1 MRGEPIVSQPGLYDD
16 RGFAVVDVETS
27 GLSQWD
33 RVIEIGLVLLD
44 PQFRVQGEWQ
54 TLVWSKRVG
63 STEHHGLTREDL
75 EDAPAFA
82 EIADE
87 FASLLHGRV
96 FVAHNVSF
104 DARMLRSE
112 FERVGVD
119 AGEFFNSSVCT
130 MLVGRERFGCTGKL
144 SDCLRMAGIAQSGA
158 HHAMDD
164 ARHTAELLQFFA
176 SDRAARKILL
186 RREYTLEDMVGV
198 RQLGLARGARLA
210 RGEQLPEGAQRG
222 WVARVASR
230 VPASGDARVDKY
242 RSVLAKALA
251 DGYVSRAEVR
261 ELSDVARSVGLD
273 AAGVQAEHLR
283 FFSQVALA
291 AWEDGVLDADERAR
305 LLTVA
310 QCLEVPARVRDRL
323 LAEPVD
329 VVSVAR
335 GGVWSPGEGSRVSFV
350 GRLSQPAAAWDG
362 RLEGLG
368 LTRGALAKSTAVLV
382 AADPAAPLATVAKA
396 RAAGIPVVDEANFV
410 ELLDVLEERQ
420 HSPAEGVDATEPV
433 VEPEPVE
440 PEAPD
445 SSGPDPVEPAAAPDT
460 ETQEPEP
467 APEAQ
472 KLEPQQPPAQKP
484 AAQIATPVQAVAT
497 PQQPAPYGVE
507 SKKSVSPA
515 VGCGCATI
523 ALFVVVVVVLVLLM
537 V

>member
-1 MRGEPIVSQPGLYDD
+1 M
-16 RGFAVVDVETS
+16 
-27 GLSQWD
+27 
-33 RVIEIGLVLLD
+33 
-44 PQFRVQGEWQ
+44 
-54 TLVWSKRVG
+54 
-63 STEHHGLTREDL
+63 
-75 EDAPAFA
+75 
-82 EIADE
+82 
-87 FASLLHGRV
+87 
-96 FVAHNVSF
+96 
-104 DARMLRSE
+104 
-112 FERVGVD
+112 
-119 AGEFFNSSVCT
+119 
-130 MLVGRERFGCTGKL
+130 
-144 SDCLRMAGIAQSGA
+144 
-158 HHAMDD
+158 
-164 ARHTAELLQFFA
+164 
-176 SDRAARKILL
+176 
-186 RREYTLEDMVGV
+186 GV

>member
-1 MRGEPIVSQPGLYDD
+1 MSQPGLYDN

-44 PQFRVQGEWQ
+44 PQFQVQGEWQ

-75 EDAPAFA
+75 EDAPTFA

-119 AGEFFNSSVCT
+119 AGEFFNNSVCT

-158 HHAMDD
+158 HHAMND

-176 SDRAARKILL
+176 SDKAAQKILL

-198 RQLGLARGARLA
+198 RQLGLVRGTRLA

-230 VPASGDARVDKY
+230 VPASGDVGVDKY

-261 ELSDVARSVGLD
+261 ELGDVARSVGLD

-362 RLEGLG
+362 RLEELG

-382 AADPAAPLATVAKA
+382 AADPVAPLATVAKA
-396 RAAGIPVVDEANFV
+396 RAAGIPVVDEASFV

-420 HSPAEGVDATEPV
+420 HSPAEGVDATDPI

-440 PEAPD
+440 PA
-445 SSGPDPVEPAAAPDT
+445 PVEPAAAPAP
-460 ETQEPEP
+460 EAQEPEP
-467 APEAQ
+467 VPEAQ
-472 KLEPQQPPAQKP
+472 KLEPQQSPAQQPPAQL
-484 AAQIATPVQAVAT
+484 ATSEQA

-507 SKKSVSPA
+507 PKKSVSPA

-523 ALFVVVVVVLVLLM
+523 ALFVVVVVVLVVLM

>member
-1 MRGEPIVSQPGLYDD
+1 MSQPDLYDN

-44 PQFRVQGEWQ
+44 PQFQVQGEWQ

-119 AGEFFNSSVCT
+119 AGEFFNNSVCT

-158 HHAMDD
+158 HHAMND

-176 SDRAARKILL
+176 SDKAAQKILL

-198 RQLGLARGARLA
+198 RQLGLVRGTRLA
-210 RGEQLPEGAQRG
+210 RGEQLPEGSQRG

-261 ELSDVARSVGLD
+261 ELGDVARSVGLD

-323 LAEPVD
+323 LTEPVD

-396 RAAGIPVVDEANFV
+396 RAAGIPVVDEASFV

-420 HSPAEGVDATEPV
+420 HSPADEVDATDPV
-433 VEPEPVE
+433 VDPEPVE
-440 PEAPD
+440 PAPVE
-445 SSGPDPVEPAAAPDT
+445 PAAVEPAAVEPAAAPAP
-460 ETQEPEP
+460 EAQEPEP
-467 APEAQ
+467 VPEAQ
-472 KLEPQQPPAQKP
+472 KLEPQQSPAQQPPAQL
-484 AAQIATPVQAVAT
+484 ATSEQA
-497 PQQPAPYGVE
+497 PQQPAPYDVE
-507 SKKSVSPA
+507 PKKSVSPA

-523 ALFVVVVVVLVLLM
+523 ALFVVVVVVLVVLM